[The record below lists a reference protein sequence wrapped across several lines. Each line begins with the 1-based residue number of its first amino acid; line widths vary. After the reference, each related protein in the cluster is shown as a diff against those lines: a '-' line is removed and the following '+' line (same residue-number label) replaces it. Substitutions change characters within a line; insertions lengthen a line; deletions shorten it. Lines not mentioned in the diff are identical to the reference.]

1 MPTCDNII
9 FNLEK
14 RTFIFAKDMR
24 EYVEKLPKRLTNT
37 EIGIQLIRSAGSVG
51 ANYIEANEELSR
63 RNFISGLL
71 ILMTLI

>member
-51 ANYIEANEELSR
+51 ANYIEANKELSR

>member
-37 EIGIQLIRSAGSVG
+37 EIGIQLIRSAASVG
-51 ANYIEANEELSR
+51 ANYIEANKELSR